1 MSWRISAKLRRANF
15 YLCNRV
21 VTTGI
26 FHTCTIYSCAL
37 FAGIALLFSTPAL
50 TAPQKPPAPLLAFPV
65 ACDTDSDCF
74 IQHYFDYDPGPEA
87 LDHTCGILTYNGH
100 QGIDIRVSS
109 PQWKESGF
117 PVLAA
122 AKGKIEIIKDGIPD
136 RALNQQ
142 EIKSTRGLAPKP
154 SNSVVINHGD
164 GWRTHYGHLRQG
176 SVIVKPGQEVSQG
189 SLLGLVGLSGS
200 TSFPHLHFHLSYRG
214 QNIDPFTGM
223 TGSEGCD
230 QAATGRSFWSA
241 EANAKLGYKDA
252 GVFRTGFSDHF
263 PDYEELDTQ
272 KVEISNFPA
281 ESKEFYFWVSL
292 WGIRQGDMEELK
304 ILLPDGDIYQRSDEI
319 EKSSVQGL
327 RGFFYSRSLP
337 LPAGTYH
344 VNYKLRRLKNKHSP
358 ETIINIDR
366 SMEIEP
372 PKELFTSPN

>member
-1 MSWRISAKLRRANF
+1 MSWRISAKLQRTVFN
-15 YLCNRV
+15 LCNSFVSAGILRSGIV
-21 VTTGI
+21 CAGI
-26 FHTCTIYSCAL
+26 FYAS
-37 FAGIALLFSTPAL
+37 IAFQLSSQSYASPA
-50 TAPQKPPAPLLAFPV
+50 KPPAPLLAFPV

-74 IQHYFDYDPGPEA
+74 IQHYFDYAPGPEA
-87 LDHTCGILTYNGH
+87 RDHTCGILTYNGH

-109 PQWKESGF
+109 PEWKESGF

-142 EIKSTRGLAPKP
+142 EIKSSRGLAPKP
-154 SNSVVINHGD
+154 SNSVVINHGN

-176 SVIVKPGQEVSQG
+176 SVIVKPGQHVAQG

-366 SMEIEP
+366 SMEIESP
-372 PKELFTSPN
+372 RELFTSPN